1 MHSFPKLLLLAATSL
16 FGAQLANCDSLYSF
30 TGVNQT
36 FSDAPVTLG
45 FVFTANSS
53 FEVDSLGWFD
63 ATGEGFSTQHTI
75 GLFDSAG
82 TLLASTTLSSG
93 TSDSIDGGFRYHSI
107 APITLTA
114 GNEYTLAGTSG
125 GPVDSWTNNDLVND
139 FAVNPAFTVGPN
151 AARFS
156 YGTELVDPDSHFS
169 DYLVYSGP
177 NLAGQEIISATPEPA
192 SFLLMAIAACT
203 LLVSRKLRTARQ
215 VGRSQG

>member
-16 FGAQLANCDSLYSF
+16 FGAQFAACDSLYSF
-30 TGVNQT
+30 SSANDT
-36 FSDAPVTLG
+36 FSDTPLTLG

-82 TLLASTTLSSG
+82 TLLGSTTLSSG

-125 GPVDSWTNNDLVND
+125 GSMDRWTVNDVVND
-139 FAVNPAFTVGPN
+139 FAVSPVFTIGPN

-177 NLAGQEIISATPEPA
+177 NLAGQKLISATPEPA
-192 SFLLMAIAACT
+192 SFLLVALAASI
-203 LLVSRKLRTARQ
+203 LLVSRQLRTATQ
-215 VGRSQG
+215 LGRSQG

>member
-16 FGAQLANCDSLYSF
+16 LGAQLAVCDSLYSF
-30 TGVNQT
+30 TSANQT
-36 FSDAPVTLG
+36 FFDAPATLG

-53 FEVDSLGWFD
+53 FQVDSLGWFD
-63 ATGEGFSTQHTI
+63 ATGEGFSSQHTI

-82 TLLASTTLSSG
+82 TLLASTTLSTS
-93 TSDSIDGGFRYHSI
+93 TSDTIDGGFRYHSI

-114 GNEYTLAGTSG
+114 GSEYTLAGTSG
-125 GPVDSWTNNDLVND
+125 GPMDSWTVNDLVND
-139 FAVNPAFTVGPN
+139 FAVNPAFTIGPN

-177 NLAGQEIISATPEPA
+177 NLEGQELISATPEPA
-192 SFLLMAIAACT
+192 SFLLVAIAASI
-203 LLVSRKLRTARQ
+203 LLISRQLRTLWQ
-215 VGRSQG
+215 LGRSQD